1 MSIYHVCPY
10 IIICMNFLLLGE
22 DEYGIGKVSGEWL
35 HFLLWCQHT
44 DLGAVYGTSSSSSTY
59 SLGTT
64 EVNIHC
70 PTMNTCF
77 PYIAVL
83 CAPQATIAYSYSDN
97 WATFHGSVHDRRWEV
112 GWPRDEDKLQLA
124 PANQPRLDQP

>member
-10 IIICMNFLLLGE
+10 IIICMNFLLGE

-44 DLGAVYGTSSSSSTY
+44 DLGAVYCTSSSSSTY

-83 CAPQATIAYSYSDN
+83 CAPQATIAYSYWVIGRPFMDQCMI
-97 WATFHGSVHDRRWEV
+97 GGRWV
-112 GWPRDEDKLQLA
+112 GPGMRQTNLGLINPIDCL
-124 PANQPRLDQP
+124 R